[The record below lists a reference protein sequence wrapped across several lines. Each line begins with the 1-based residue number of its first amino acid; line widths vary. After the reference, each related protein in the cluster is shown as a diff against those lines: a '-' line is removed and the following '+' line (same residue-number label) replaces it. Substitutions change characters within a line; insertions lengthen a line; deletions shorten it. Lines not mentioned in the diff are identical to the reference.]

1 MKGISEIKPWSV
13 KEDAHENVW
22 LLEQDELFHFG
33 RFRSSLVFD
42 EVVCRLLVVVRRG
55 RFLRLGCRFLLDE
68 QRGRR
73 QRGRSSTAACRRGGA
88 VFPDR
93 LKITLQIVDS
103 ASAAAANTVM
113 WSIRK
118 KLD

>member
-1 MKGISEIKPWSV
+1 M

-42 EVVCRLLVVVRRG
+42 EVVCRLLLVMVRRG
-55 RFLRLGCRFLLDE
+55 RFVRLGRRFLLDE

-73 QRGRSSTAACRRGGA
+73 QRGRSAAAARRRGRA
-88 VFPDR
+88 VFTDR

-103 ASAAAANTVM
+103 ASAAAANTYLM
-113 WSIRK
+113 
-118 KLD
+118 